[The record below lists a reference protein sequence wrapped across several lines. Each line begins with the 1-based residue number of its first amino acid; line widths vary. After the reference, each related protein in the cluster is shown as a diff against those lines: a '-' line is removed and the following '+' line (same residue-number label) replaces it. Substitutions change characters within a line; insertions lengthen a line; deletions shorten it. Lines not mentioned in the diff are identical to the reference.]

1 MILFVFILGTIV
13 GSFINVCIYRIPRG
27 ESVVYPSSHCP
38 RCGYNLKPPDL
49 IPLLSYLLLRGRC
62 RKCGTKISV
71 MYPLVELL
79 TGLMFIFAFIKFGLT
94 FEFLSAIILI
104 TCLMITT
111 FIDLEH
117 QIIPDKVVLPSL
129 AAGLVLNII
138 FHREDFYN
146 YLLGFALGGGI
157 IFLIVVLSRGG
168 MGGGDIK
175 LFATVGMFLGFRL
188 TLLALLLS
196 FVLGSVVG
204 LILII
209 LKLKNMKDAIP
220 FGPFIALASVISML
234 AGDRII
240 SWYWGLFF

>member
-1 MILFVFILGTIV
+1 MTLFIFILGTII

-62 RKCGTKISV
+62 RKCRANISLL
-71 MYPLVELL
+71 YPLVELL

-146 YLLGFALGGGI
+146 YLLGFILGGGI

>member
-1 MILFVFILGTIV
+1 M
-13 GSFINVCIYRIPRG
+13 
-27 ESVVYPSSHCP
+27 VYPSSHCP

-62 RKCGTKISV
+62 RKCRANISLL
-71 MYPLVELL
+71 YPLVELL

-146 YLLGFALGGGI
+146 YLLGFILGGGI

-196 FVLGSVVG
+196 FILGSVVG

>member
-1 MILFVFILGTIV
+1 M
-13 GSFINVCIYRIPRG
+13 
-27 ESVVYPSSHCP
+27 VYPSSHCP

-62 RKCGTKISV
+62 RKCRANISLL
-71 MYPLVELL
+71 YPLVELL

-146 YLLGFALGGGI
+146 YLLGFILGGGI

>member
-1 MILFVFILGTIV
+1 M
-13 GSFINVCIYRIPRG
+13 
-27 ESVVYPSSHCP
+27 VYPSSHCP

-146 YLLGFALGGGI
+146 YLLGFILGGGI

>member
-1 MILFVFILGTIV
+1 M
-13 GSFINVCIYRIPRG
+13 
-27 ESVVYPSSHCP
+27 VYPSSHCP

-62 RKCGTKISV
+62 RKCRANISLL
-71 MYPLVELL
+71 YPLVELL

-146 YLLGFALGGGI
+146 KLMGFALGGGI

>member
-1 MILFVFILGTIV
+1 M
-13 GSFINVCIYRIPRG
+13 
-27 ESVVYPSSHCP
+27 VYPSSHCP

-62 RKCGTKISV
+62 RKCRANISLL
-71 MYPLVELL
+71 YPLVELL

-146 YLLGFALGGGI
+146 YLLGFDS
-157 IFLIVVLSRGG
+157 V
-168 MGGGDIK
+168 K
-175 LFATVGMFLGFRL
+175 LL
-188 TLLALLLS
+188 
-196 FVLGSVVG
+196 
-204 LILII
+204 
-209 LKLKNMKDAIP
+209 
-220 FGPFIALASVISML
+220 
-234 AGDRII
+234 
-240 SWYWGLFF
+240 